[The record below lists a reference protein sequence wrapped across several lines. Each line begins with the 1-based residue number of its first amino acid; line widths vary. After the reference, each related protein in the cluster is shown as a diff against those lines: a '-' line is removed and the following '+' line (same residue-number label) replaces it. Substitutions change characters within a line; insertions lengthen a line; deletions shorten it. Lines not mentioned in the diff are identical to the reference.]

1 MDIKNKRVIVTGGS
15 DGIGKHICLK
25 LAAAGARV
33 AILGRDAV
41 RLKQVQAECAAAGAP
56 DALGI
61 ACDIQHPAAI
71 KAAIAQVVEAFG
83 GLDILVNNAG
93 IWHKTGPLDTI
104 APEMLQAT
112 VQTNLTGLMQI
123 TQEALPV
130 LRANAESIIL
140 NVVSKSGVVAQAG
153 QSVYTATKYGVRGFT
168 EVLKADEAETGV
180 RVGGLYQSGTNTGM
194 FAKAGED
201 VPNHIFTE
209 PDDLADVVV
218 FVLSRPAKLWIHD
231 IRIEL

>member
-1 MDIKNKRVIVTGGS
+1 MDLRKKRIIVTGGS
-15 DGIGKHICLK
+15 DGIGRHICLK
-25 LAAAGARV
+25 LAATGASL
-33 AILGRDAV
+33 AILGRNVD
-41 RLKQVQAECAAAGAP
+41 RLDRVEAECIAAGA
-56 DALGI
+56 AEAIGI
-61 ACDIQHPAAI
+61 ACDIQNPEATSSA
-71 KAAIAQVVEAFG
+71 VEKVTKTFG
-83 GLDILVNNAG
+83 GLDVLINNAG

-104 APEMLQAT
+104 PPEMLQAT

-123 TQEALPV
+123 TQAALPA
-130 LRANAESIIL
+130 LRANDESIIL

-168 EVLKADEAETGV
+168 EVLKADEESSGV
-180 RVGGLYQSGTNTGM
+180 RVGGIYQSGTNTDM
-194 FAKAGED
+194 FAKAGEE

-218 FVLSRPAKLWIHD
+218 FVLSRPPKLWIHD

>member
-1 MDIKNKRVIVTGGS
+1 MDLKNKRVIVTGGS
-15 DGIGKHICLK
+15 DGIGRHICLK
-25 LAAAGARV
+25 LAETGTRLAIFGRNAERLSKVKAECVAAGAV
-33 AILGRDAV
+33 EV
-41 RLKQVQAECAAAGAP
+41 VSV
-56 DALGI
+56 
-61 ACDIQHPAAI
+61 ACDLQNPHEINAAVS
-71 KAAIAQVVEAFG
+71 KVTATFG
-83 GLDILVNNAG
+83 GLDILINNAG

-112 VQTNLTGLMQI
+112 VQTNLTGLMQF
-123 TQEALPV
+123 TQAALPA
-130 LRANAESIIL
+130 LRSNDESIIL

-168 EVLKADEAETGV
+168 EVLKADEENTGV
-180 RVGGLYQSGTNTGM
+180 RVGGVYQSGTNTRM
-194 FAKAGED
+194 FEKAGED

-218 FVLSRPAKLWIHD
+218 FVLSRPPKLWIHD

>member
-1 MDIKNKRVIVTGGS
+1 MDLTNKRILVTGGS

-25 LAAAGARV
+25 LAATGARL
-33 AILGRDAV
+33 AILGRNED
-41 RLKQVQAECAAAGAP
+41 RLKAVAEACKDAGAP
-56 DALGI
+56 EALPLV
-61 ACDIQHPAAI
+61 CDIQDPAAI
-71 KAAIAQVVEAFG
+71 ASVSAEVLKTFE
-83 GLDILVNNAG
+83 GLDIVINNAG
-93 IWHKTGPLDTI
+93 IWHKAGPLDTI

-112 VQTNLTGLMQI
+112 VQTNLTGLMQM
-123 TQEALPV
+123 TQAVLPALRENDEGIV
-130 LRANAESIIL
+130 LNI
-140 NVVSKSGVVAQAG
+140 VSKSGVVAQAG

-180 RVGGLYQSGTNTGM
+180 RVGGLYQSGTNTEM

-218 FVLSRPAKLWIHD
+218 FVLSRPPKLWIHD

>member
-1 MDIKNKRVIVTGGS
+1 MELRDKRILVTGGS

-25 LAAAGARV
+25 LAATGARL
-33 AILGRDAV
+33 AILGRNAERLDAV
-41 RLKQVQAECAAAGAP
+41 AEACKEAGAP
-56 DALGI
+56 EALPLT
-61 ACDIQHPAAI
+61 CDLQDPAAI
-71 KAAIAQVVEAFG
+71 AEVASQVLERFG
-83 GLDILVNNAG
+83 GLDILINNAG
-93 IWHKTGPLDTI
+93 IWHKAGPLDTI

-112 VQTNLTGLMQI
+112 VQTNLTGLMQM
-123 TQEALPV
+123 TQAVLPALRKNDEAIV
-130 LRANAESIIL
+130 L

-180 RVGGLYQSGTNTGM
+180 RVGGLYQSGTNTEM

-218 FVLSRPAKLWIHD
+218 FVLSRPPKLWIHD